1 MPASTFLLLS
11 VTNFFVGSLDE
22 ITKRLKLSPE
32 VTGATFM
39 AVGSSA
45 PELFTS
51 LFAVFRVDNT
61 AGVGAGTIVGSA
73 IFNILV
79 IIGAS
84 AVFKAA
90 KLTWQPIIRDLLFY
104 CFSIVLLLLTFM
116 DGQIVLL
123 EALTFV
129 LLYVVYIFTVASW
142 RKLLKYNDAF
152 DPEEE
157 VEHEV
162 SKNPVAKILG
172 LVIPNP
178 SKGKHNYIVTFAL
191 SIALIAGLSHV
202 LVEAGVGIGHSLN
215 ISPTIIALTILAA
228 GTSIPDLLSSIIVAK
243 RGHGDMAITNAV
255 GSNIF
260 DILFGLGFPWLLLF
274 LFRGAEWIPVDN
286 ENLGASIFL
295 LFATVTAVIFVLALR
310 KWKIGPKVGWVLV
323 AIYVLYLLYNVFSV
337 IV

>member
-1 MPASTFLLLS
+1 MELLLNIALLLAS
-11 VTNFFVGSLDE
+11 FYLLAVICDNFFVGSLDE
-22 ITKRLKLSPE
+22 ITKRFKLSPE

-51 LFAVFRVDNT
+51 LFAVFRIDNT

-129 LLYVVYIFTVASW
+129 LLYVV
-142 RKLLKYNDAF
+142 
-152 DPEEE
+152 
-157 VEHEV
+157 
-162 SKNPVAKILG
+162 
-172 LVIPNP
+172 
-178 SKGKHNYIVTFAL
+178 
-191 SIALIAGLSHV
+191 
-202 LVEAGVGIGHSLN
+202 
-215 ISPTIIALTILAA
+215 
-228 GTSIPDLLSSIIVAK
+228 
-243 RGHGDMAITNAV
+243 
-255 GSNIF
+255 
-260 DILFGLGFPWLLLF
+260 
-274 LFRGAEWIPVDN
+274 
-286 ENLGASIFL
+286 
-295 LFATVTAVIFVLALR
+295 
-310 KWKIGPKVGWVLV
+310 
-323 AIYVLYLLYNVFSV
+323 
-337 IV
+337 